1 MASFI
6 PSSCSFSHLCR
17 LKELKHPQVKSQSF
31 KDDGTSAN
39 IVDAN
44 MGVLRERVAEMRT
57 KERLEKCCRLQNG
70 WNYGSAYVQK
80 HQRYDK
86 LSECLE
92 AVFLAGGALGFVF
105 LSGSLCLCLVS
116 LLVHFKF

>member
-1 MASFI
+1 MSYGLA
-6 PSSCSFSHLCR
+6 
-17 LKELKHPQVKSQSF
+17 
-31 KDDGTSAN
+31 GTSAN